1 MEKLPVK
8 PAEKSGETGAPTV
21 WLAWGVG
28 LFMGYLIWVFSEPVT
43 GRREPWDAGGPG
55 AAYYP
60 GALFVA
66 GLIGQIVSRRPR
78 QSLFGIYWG
87 QVIFMFTGPEGPGGL
102 FPLGMIF
109 LVFCMIPAIAGAGA
123 GMIFVKSVPPP
134 ERPPAL
140 KSGKDYLKE

>member
-1 MEKLPVK
+1 MES
-8 PAEKSGETGAPTV
+8 AGKSGETRGPSV
-21 WLAWGVG
+21 WLAWGAG
-28 LFMGYLIWVFSEPVT
+28 LFMGYLIWAFSEPVT
-43 GRREPWDAGGPG
+43 GRREPWDADSP
-55 AAYYP
+55 AYYA
-60 GALFVA
+60 GALFAA
-66 GLIGQIVSRRPR
+66 GFIGQILSRRPR

-87 QVIFMFTGPEGPGGL
+87 QVIFMLTGPEGPGGL

-134 ERPPAL
+134 ERPPPV